1 MCVCRVAINQ
11 NVFAEGLYLASASI
25 ARATG
30 NLVPAITFIMATAL
44 GLEHVNVSSLRSVA
58 KIVGTMGVVGS
69 GIAFFVQAWCIARRG
84 PVFFAMF
91 IPLCTVIVTILGA
104 IFLHKEVY
112 TGSMAGAIGVVV
124 GLYIV
129 LWGKAKDIAPIANEA
144 KLLPP
149 SKINLEEPLLRNNL
163 PADDIKEANGRN
175 CV

>member
-1 MCVCRVAINQ
+1 MFGYGSGGDGNDWILCCL
-11 NVFAEGLYLASASI
+11 FLFGSCCCWSI
-25 ARATG
+25 W
-30 NLVPAITFIMATAL
+30 LIL
-44 GLEHVNVSSLRSVA
+44 Q
-58 KIVGTMGVVGS
+58 GVVGS